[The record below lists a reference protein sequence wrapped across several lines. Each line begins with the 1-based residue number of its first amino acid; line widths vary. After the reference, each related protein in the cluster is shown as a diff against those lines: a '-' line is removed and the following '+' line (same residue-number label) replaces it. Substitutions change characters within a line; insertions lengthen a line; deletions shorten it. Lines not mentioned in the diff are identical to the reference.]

1 MLNRSTT
8 SIANERNKE
17 NERFEKSIKL
27 AQNCGIKFDK
37 ENKIIFEADEE
48 NDEERNEFVLVKEDK
63 GFEYE
68 GNFVL
73 YRNGEEEQRFFSK
86 KNALGFIAKYYMP
99 HKLWISKLEKK

>member
-8 SIANERNKE
+8 SIRVEREKE
-17 NERFEKSIKL
+17 TERFEKSIKL

-37 ENKIIFEADEE
+37 DNKIIFEADDE
-48 NDEERNEFVLVKEDK
+48 NGEERNEFVLVKEGK
-63 GFEYE
+63 VFEYE